1 MQFTTPKERILNA
14 VLVAER
20 IVGKKESLP
29 VLSCILLDV
38 GRDLAMRSTN
48 LEAGVDI
55 QVPGEVVETG
65 TIAVPAAILSQTL
78 RAVSGDKVT
87 LKAEGGNLLIESR
100 GSKTLI
106 KAVPHDEFPAIPA
119 TKETSRSLSLS
130 RETLV
135 QALHSVAYAASTS
148 MIRPEL
154 GSVYLKVEEGK
165 LTAVATDSFRLAE
178 KTVSD
183 ASGKGNDEV
192 LIPLKHVQEIVHL
205 LEKTASEEVSLSIDD
220 SQLLLVADSIRFVSR
235 VVDGNFPNY
244 KEIIPKSFATEATIL
259 KSDFTEA
266 LRKARVFSGADQHVG
281 FHVYPKKKVFDITA
295 QSAAIGEMSD
305 SLEAATLGD
314 DIDVNFHIGY
324 IADCLQSIQSDS
336 IVLGFAGPG
345 KPVVVKGVSDASFT
359 YLAMPLNR

>member
-1 MQFTTPKERILNA
+1 MQFTTPKDKILSA
-14 VLVAER
+14 VLIAER

-29 VLSCILLDV
+29 VLACILLEV
-38 GRDLAMRSTN
+38 NKELSVRSTN

-55 QVPGEVVETG
+55 KVPGEVGEKGVV
-65 TIAVPAAILSQTL
+65 AVPASILSQTL
-78 RAVSGDKVT
+78 RSVSGDKVT
-87 LKAEGGNLLIESR
+87 LKVDGSNLLIEAR

-106 KAVPHDEFPAIPA
+106 KAISHEEFPTLASPEGG
-119 TKETSRSLSLS
+119 KGLSVSRLSLLQS
-130 RETLV
+130 L
-135 QALHSVAYAASTS
+135 QSVAYAASSS

-154 GSVYLKVEEGK
+154 GSVYLSVKSGK

-183 ASGKGNDEV
+183 ANGADSSDV
-192 LIPLKHVQEIVHL
+192 LIPLKHTQELMHV
-205 LEKTASEEVSLSIDD
+205 LEKIAVEQVELVIDD
-220 SQLLLVADSIRFVSR
+220 SQLILIADGLRFVSR
-235 VVDGNFPNY
+235 IIDGTFPNY
-244 KEIIPKSFATEATIL
+244 KEIIPKSFTTEATLL
-259 KSDFTEA
+259 KSDFTET

-305 SLEAATLGD
+305 SLEAAVTGE

-324 IADCLQSIQSDS
+324 VADCLQSIPSDS
-336 IVLGFAGPG
+336 ITLSFSGAG
-345 KPVVVKGVSDASFT
+345 KPLVIRGVSDGSFT